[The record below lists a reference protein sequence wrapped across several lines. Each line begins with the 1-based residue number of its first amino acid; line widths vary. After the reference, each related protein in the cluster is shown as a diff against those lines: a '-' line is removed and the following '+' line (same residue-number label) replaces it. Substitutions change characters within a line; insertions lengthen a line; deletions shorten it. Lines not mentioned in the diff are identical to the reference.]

1 MKTLRL
7 ALFIAVAAPLGGC
20 AASHLIV
27 EQPATQVVHVDA
39 VTLAYDDTT
48 TAVPQSASAYVQH
61 KMENAFFG
69 GDHPL
74 FQKGTQMTVRYHFVG
89 YDAGSRVGRYFA
101 GTFGVG
107 EAQMVLEA
115 VFVDGSGNTIARVRG
130 QGQVRA
136 GFFGGS
142 ANTGIDKA
150 VKEIARY
157 ATEHFKR

>member
-1 MKTLRL
+1 MKNLRF
-7 ALFIAVAAPLGGC
+7 ALLLAVAMPLAGC

-27 EQPATQVVHVDA
+27 EEPARASVRA
-39 VTLAYDDTT
+39 NALTLAYDDSVTG
-48 TAVPQSASAYVQH
+48 VPQSASEYVQK
-61 KMENAFFG
+61 KMQDAFFG

-74 FQKGTQMTVRYHFVG
+74 FQHGTEMTVRYHFVG

-115 VFVDGSGNTIARVRG
+115 VFVDASGQTVARVRG

-157 ATEHFKR
+157 AAEHFKR